1 MNTYKKTN
9 IKELNHNTI
18 DYKDIDLLRKF
29 INDQGKILSRR
40 STGLNA
46 KQQKRITK
54 SIKRARVLALLPFLK
69 RD

>member
-1 MNTYKKTN
+1 MKN
-9 IKELNHNTI
+9 IKKLNQNNI

-46 KQQKRITK
+46 KQQKKITK

-69 RD
+69 KD

>member
-1 MNTYKKTN
+1 MSIYKK
-9 IKELNHNTI
+9 KEIREINNSKI

-40 STGLNA
+40 STGLSS

-54 SIKRARVLALLPFLK
+54 CIKRARILALLPFLK